1 MLSLHSTGV
10 IYRAKSFLCYQNTQK
25 EQKPI
30 DIIETRV
37 IIATSIEQRMIEAR
51 QTLLA
56 PFEATGIAGWKGMP
70 PKLTV
75 IPGL

>member
-1 MLSLHSTGV
+1 MLSLHSIDV
-10 IYRAKSFLCYQNTQK
+10 IYRAKSFPHYQNTQK

-51 QTLLA
+51 QT
-56 PFEATGIAGWKGMP
+56 
-70 PKLTV
+70 
-75 IPGL
+75 